1 MVRFCSN
8 PKRFCP
14 DLTLSFVFN
23 FIINLYIVT
32 NFNLNFLFL
41 KQIIYL
47 KLIVRKFKILVDIT
61 K

>member
-1 MVRFCSN
+1 M
-8 PKRFCP
+8 
-14 DLTLSFVFN
+14 
-23 FIINLYIVT
+23 INLYIVT

-47 KLIVRKFKILVDIT
+47 KLIVRKFKILIDIT